1 MDSEAVHNKSEAA
14 KPEEVKQ
21 HDMWWCV
28 SARHCTSCD
37 DTQGLMY
44 ANIPALAMFCRF
56 VSMLGLWLTSTK
68 NNNKCFSRHLF
79 GWEVA
84 KKKNLISY
92 LILAKCLP
100 SASRK
105 QTFFFIWL
113 FTEFWPRKTDFY
125 ILTAWSF
132 HCWFIILILASG
144 TTTTFCSY
152 MFHQPERGTTQ
163 NRF

>member
-84 KKKNLISY
+84 KKKNLFSY

-105 QTFFFIWL
+105 QTFFLSDFSLSSGHGKQTSIFSL
-113 FTEFWPRKTDFY
+113 PGRFTADSLYWY
-125 ILTAWSF
+125 
-132 HCWFIILILASG
+132 
-144 TTTTFCSY
+144 
-152 MFHQPERGTTQ
+152 
-163 NRF
+163 

>member
-84 KKKNLISY
+84 KKKKFDFLLNFGKMSSFCFKKANFFFLSDFS
-92 LILAKCLP
+92 L
-100 SASRK
+100 SSGHGK
-105 QTFFFIWL
+105 QTSIFSL
-113 FTEFWPRKTDFY
+113 PGRFTADSLYWY
-125 ILTAWSF
+125 
-132 HCWFIILILASG
+132 
-144 TTTTFCSY
+144 
-152 MFHQPERGTTQ
+152 
-163 NRF
+163 

>member
-84 KKKNLISY
+84 KKKKNLISY

-105 QTFFFIWL
+105 QTFFFYLTFHWVL
-113 FTEFWPRKTDFY
+113 ATENRLLYSHCLVVSLLIHY
-125 ILTAWSF
+125 IDTS
-132 HCWFIILILASG
+132 
-144 TTTTFCSY
+144 
-152 MFHQPERGTTQ
+152 
-163 NRF
+163 